1 MQSGER
7 FTIRY
12 KNLIFDSA
20 CDILI
25 SDNISFFNIR
35 FLKDKYSL
43 SENPGE
49 KWLRGEGV
57 K

>member
-49 KWLRGEGV
+49 KWLRGEG
-57 K
+57 